1 MTNNKTFK
9 MISYAMSFML
19 IMAVLFVAN
28 ANNAFAAS
36 TDPVTG
42 IYPYGNITGVD
53 SKGNAVT
60 EYNINKRLTSSSKS
74 LWYNDG
80 NTSKQIVST
89 YDNGGSVKYGNGTV
103 YVTIRRE
110 GQGSGGRYVLID
122 GKVTSLQ
129 STSKVVSAYPYPF
142 VDEVTYQVKR
152 SNAAPGAEYTI
163 LTVSYIGAA
172 PTGSSR
178 PYVRY
183 DANVYIYWDNDGNAA
198 ASVLPVSPMQM
209 MQQAISDK
217 IAENT
222 NC

>member
-1 MTNNKTFK
+1 MTNNKTIK
-9 MISYAMSFML
+9 MLSYVMSFML
-19 IMAVLFVAN
+19 IMAVLFTAN

-42 IYPYGNITGVD
+42 IYPYGNI
-53 SKGNAVT
+53 KEGNVIK
-60 EYNINKRLTSSSKS
+60 EYNINKSLISSSKS

-80 NTSKQIVST
+80 STSKQIVST
-89 YDNGGSVKYGNGTV
+89 YNNGGSVKYGDGTV

-110 GQGSGGRYVLID
+110 GQGSGGKYVLID

-129 STSKVVSAYPYPF
+129 STSKVVSAYPYRF
-142 VDEVTYQVKR
+142 VEDVTYQVKR

-163 LTVSYIGAA
+163 LTVSYIGTA

-183 DANVYIYWDNDGNAA
+183 DANVYIYWDNAGNAA

-209 MQQAISDK
+209 MQQAIADK

>member
-9 MISYAMSFML
+9 MLSYAMSFML

-129 STSKVVSAYPYPF
+129 STSKVVSAYLY
-142 VDEVTYQVKR
+142 
-152 SNAAPGAEYTI
+152 